1 MGSGIQVE
9 ALPSRTA
16 VAPAIVAGIAE
27 GADRRGRFL
36 GWLLIG
42 TWLAVAGTALA
53 WGWDYYQT
61 PLAGRPL
68 HHLHD
73 QLKPAGGMGLGYG
86 FVGTFL
92 IVFGVSMYVAR
103 KRVPWLRNV
112 GKLNTWLGVH
122 IFLCTLGPYLILL
135 HTSFRFNG
143 VVSIAFWSMTAVA
156 LSGIFGRYVYGH
168 LPRTM
173 HGHAVTRA
181 TVQRGK
187 GNLIEH
193 MTRDFPRE
201 ANSLKRLLLV
211 GRGRTPRGLVHALWL
226 TLRYDITK
234 RWRRRQLAGQL
245 ARTRIPVNLQRGLVT
260 AVHQQI
266 TLEQRMA
273 LLTPLQRMF
282 RYWHLFH
289 LPLTVVMAIV
299 LALHITVAVML
310 GYTWI
315 F

>member
-1 MGSGIQVE
+1 MDSAIQIE

-16 VAPAIVAGIAE
+16 TAAAIEHAAE
-27 GADRRGRFL
+27 LGARPGRIL
-36 GWLLIG
+36 QWLLIAA
-42 TWLAVAGTALA
+42 WLTVAGTALV

-61 PLAGRPL
+61 PLAERPL

-73 QLKPAGGMGLGYG
+73 QLKPAGTVGLGYG

-92 IVFGVSMYVAR
+92 IVFGVSMYAIR
-103 KRVPWLRNV
+103 KRLPLLRNV
-112 GKLNTWLGVH
+112 GQLNTWLGVH

-143 VVSIAFWSMTAVA
+143 IVSIAFWSMSAVT

-168 LPRTM
+168 IPRTM
-173 HGHAVTRA
+173 HGQTVSRA
-181 TVQRGK
+181 SVQRAK
-187 GNLIEH
+187 ADLIEH
-193 MTRDFPRE
+193 IIRDFPAE
-201 ANSLKRLLLV
+201 AQSLKQLLLV
-211 GRGRTPRGLVHALWL
+211 GKGASPRGLIHALWL
-226 TLRYDITK
+226 TMRYDFTK
-234 RWRRRQLAGQL
+234 RWRGRQL
-245 ARTRIPVNLQRGLVT
+245 TRRMSHTNVPVNLRQRLVS
-260 AVHQQI
+260 AVQQQI
-266 TLEQRMA
+266 TLEQRMT

-289 LPLTVVMAIV
+289 LPLTVVMALV
-299 LALHITVAVML
+299 LSLHIGVAVTF